1 LALDLTILST
11 AEKQDHDESQKQQEL
26 FNLAG
31 KVKTY
36 YHSIRDSSDNL
47 NLTPSFWSMV
57 TPHIPDPTARNF
69 PVPAPNLSPSVG
81 FGSMGAIDRII
92 SPQHGLFNV
101 SNPWVTGEE
110 LGAALGVFLG
120 SWEGSLKLS
129 AA

>member
-1 LALDLTILST
+1 LALDLTLLYT
-11 AEKQDHDESQKQQEL
+11 AEKQDYDESQKQQKL

-69 PVPAPNLSPSVG
+69 PVPATNLSPSVG
-81 FGSMGAIDRII
+81 FGAIDRIRP
-92 SPQHGLFNV
+92 SMDFSTSETPGLLV
-101 SNPWVTGEE
+101 ES
-110 LGAALGVFLG
+110 
-120 SWEGSLKLS
+120 
-129 AA
+129 